1 MKKNLASI
9 LLSAAAIVS
18 ATMLVSCGEDDDN
31 DNGLTPEKPVE
42 KVDTGKYS
50 LEFTHLAITRW
61 PDANTGIE
69 AQYEAYQKSISD
81 ALNVDL
87 NKKYN
92 WSDIE
97 ADKDRLTKVFEKFGD
112 FEYKVKA
119 LLNYLHYYGE
129 ETSFGAI
136 KNGSGYLDLKIGT
149 KNVKCVKEV
158 PDNTTTQLY
167 IQMSSFE
174 TAVPSA
180 KEYCEKVRALYTDAL
195 KEEFTG
201 EYGNEEKGD
210 TRKENCYYN
219 MTNYMTDSLEVKN
232 RVNEICK
239 AVEIPAI
246 PDDVKKEAQAVSPAL
261 PYLFQIWINKYDP
274 KATYPVKSETE
285 VFSQSIKVE

>member
-1 MKKNLASI
+1 MKKIIASM

-18 ATMLVSCGEDDDN
+18 ATMMVSCGEDDD
-31 DNGLTPEKPVE
+31 DGQTPEKPVE
-42 KVDTGKYS
+42 KADTGKYS
-50 LEFTHLAITRW
+50 LQFTDIAISNW

-69 AQYEAYQKSISD
+69 DQYEAYQKSITD

-87 NKKYN
+87 NKQYN

-97 ADKDRLTKVFEKFGD
+97 ADKDRLTKAFDKFGN

-119 LLNYLHYYGE
+119 LVNYLHYYGE

-149 KNVKCVKEV
+149 KNVKCIKEI
-158 PDNTTTQLY
+158 PDNATTQLY

-174 TAVPSA
+174 TEVPLA
-180 KEYCEKVRALYTDAL
+180 KEYCAKVRALYTEAL

-201 EYGNEEKGD
+201 EYGSEEKG
-210 TRKENCYYN
+210 TSRKVCSYYN
-219 MTNYMTDSLEVKN
+219 LANYTTDSLEVKN

-239 AVEIPAI
+239 AVEIPAL

-261 PYLFQIWINKYDP
+261 PYLFKILINKYDP
-274 KATYPVKSETE
+274 QATYPVKSETE
-285 VFSQSIKVE
+285 VFSLSICID